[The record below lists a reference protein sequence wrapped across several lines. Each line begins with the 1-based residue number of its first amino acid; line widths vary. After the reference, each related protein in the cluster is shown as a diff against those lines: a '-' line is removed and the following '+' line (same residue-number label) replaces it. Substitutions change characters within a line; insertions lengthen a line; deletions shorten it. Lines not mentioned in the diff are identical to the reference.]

1 MRYVTV
7 LVGGMLLLVLG
18 AQGAI
23 RLLADHDNS
32 GLLSWLPGG
41 FPVQLLVYLALAGVG
56 VPLAGRGS
64 RKAKE
69 AGVIK

>member
-7 LVGGMLLLVLG
+7 LIGGMALLVLG

-32 GLLSWLPGG
+32 GLLRWLPGG
-41 FPVQLLVYLALAGVG
+41 FPVQLLVYLVLAGVG
-56 VPLAGRGS
+56 VPLAAWGS
-64 RKAKE
+64 RKAKQ

>member
-7 LVGGMLLLVLG
+7 LIVGMVLLVLG
-18 AQGAI
+18 VQGAI

-32 GLLSWLPGG
+32 GLLGWLPGG
-41 FPVQLLVYLALAGVG
+41 FPFQLVAYVVLAGVG
-56 VPLAGRGS
+56 VPLATWGS
-64 RKAKE
+64 RKAKQ

>member
-7 LVGGMLLLVLG
+7 LVGGMVLLVLG
-18 AQGAI
+18 GQGAI

-41 FPVQLLVYLALAGVG
+41 FAAQLLVNVVLVCVG
-56 VPLAGRGS
+56 VPLAAWGS
-64 RKAKE
+64 RKAKQVG
-69 AGVIK
+69 AIK